1 MMEWQDIE
9 SAPRDGTPVL
19 ICAAWSWANGSDGK
33 MIVVGQYDVRA
44 CQWCFVTPPNY
55 WNAMDDDIT
64 LEAWM
69 PLPPPPKE
77 QPHD

>member
-19 ICAAWSWANGSDGK
+19 LFTSWAWADGDDGA
-33 MIVVGQYDVRA
+33 MFVVGQYDERSK
-44 CQWCFVTPPNY
+44 QWHFVTPPNY
-55 WNAMDDDIT
+55 WNGSDGIT
-64 LEAWM
+64 INAWM